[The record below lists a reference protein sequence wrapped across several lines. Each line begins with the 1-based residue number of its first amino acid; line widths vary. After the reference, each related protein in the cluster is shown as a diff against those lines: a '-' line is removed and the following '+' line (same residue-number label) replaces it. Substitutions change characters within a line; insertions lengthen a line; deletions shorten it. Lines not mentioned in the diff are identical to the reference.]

1 MVQYT
6 LAQSPEIILTVSGKD
21 SAKARNK
28 AMDQLMELMDAG
40 KLPTE
45 LEEGFGPQQLI
56 EVKEPSIDTANGE
69 DTITQAVQILSN
81 LATLKLKVQES
92 RAEALEIRK
101 ALDVLFADESV
112 NEEEITRFIVENTP
126 ADFIK
131 DHAIYKTEIDQQVR
145 SLSFN
150 QHSVKANSLSPDQ
163 IEAFKKSEV
172 SEQKDGSNGLYP
184 LSEYGKNVQE
194 YYKDSE
200 SQRRP
205 IVPPQPEN
213 NRRSHSSNIHNN
225 ANGRM

>member
-21 SAKARNK
+21 SAKARDK

-92 RAEALEIRK
+92 RTEALEIRK
-101 ALDVLFADESV
+101 AVDVLFTDESV
-112 NEEEITRFIVENTP
+112 SEEEITRLKEGFKILKNF
-126 ADFIK
+126 AQ
-131 DHAIYKTEIDQQVR
+131 ANVR
-145 SLSFN
+145 Y
-150 QHSVKANSLSPDQ
+150 QEARVKAEEARQVLDRALHTPD
-163 IEAFKKSEV
+163 K
-172 SEQKDGSNGLYP
+172 
-184 LSEYGKNVQE
+184 
-194 YYKDSE
+194 
-200 SQRRP
+200 
-205 IVPPQPEN
+205 
-213 NRRSHSSNIHNN
+213 
-225 ANGRM
+225 